1 MRSRFFFSLV
11 VSFGLLFAFGS
22 VVAAQTWTPDV
33 QVDDDGVVDG
43 AVIHADDGGNPG
55 PVIGHAP
62 LAAGENLQVV
72 VEVESEAVT
81 PVLHAMLHVDAGE
94 TGVFEF
100 PGDDVPITIGK
111 DIVMAQFSAAPP
123 VLPASGGATS
133 PLLILTVVTLI
144 LFAFGGSV
152 LFSSRLALSKD
163 ERRSAAGAQ
172 EGCASRRLTPL
183 RSSRGRL
190 GRCSRRSRPFA
201 L

>member
-22 VVAAQTWTPDV
+22 VVVAQTWTPDV
-33 QVDDDGVVDG
+33 QVDDDGVVNG
-43 AVIHADDGGNPG
+43 TVFITRATVEGPAWVVIHADDGGNPG

-100 PGDDVPITIGK
+100 PGDDVPITIGE

-152 LFSSRLALSKD
+152 LFSSRQA
-163 ERRSAAGAQ
+163 
-172 EGCASRRLTPL
+172 
-183 RSSRGRL
+183 
-190 GRCSRRSRPFA
+190 
-201 L
+201 

>member
-22 VVAAQTWTPDV
+22 VVVAQTWTPDV
-33 QVDDDGVVDG
+33 QVDDDGVVNG
-43 AVIHADDGGNPG
+43 TVIIARATVEGPAWVVIHADDGGNPG

-72 VEVESEAVT
+72 VEIDQAAAT
-81 PVLHAMLHVDAGE
+81 PILHAMLHVDAGE

-100 PGDDVPITIGK
+100 PGDDVPITIGE

-152 LFSSRLALSKD
+152 LFSSRQA
-163 ERRSAAGAQ
+163 
-172 EGCASRRLTPL
+172 
-183 RSSRGRL
+183 
-190 GRCSRRSRPFA
+190 
-201 L
+201 